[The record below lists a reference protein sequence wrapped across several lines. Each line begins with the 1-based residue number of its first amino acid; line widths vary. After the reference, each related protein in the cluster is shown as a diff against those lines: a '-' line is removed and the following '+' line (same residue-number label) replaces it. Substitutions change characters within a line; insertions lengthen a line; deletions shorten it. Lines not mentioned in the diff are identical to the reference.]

1 MINDDSKRHQ
11 KPHEGLIWEHGSI
24 HNGSYVSMYMSQTGR
39 SHSWMAKQDYIFTT
53 HKIHKTTDWWLI
65 DFIKSRDDDKILS
78 WCIDT
83 WGPSGKQSWWTLSR
97 WIQEKELVGPLRLV
111 VLGDERI
118 MMWKMIWG

>member
-11 KPHEGLIWEHGSI
+11 KPHEGLVVWEPGSL
-24 HNGSYVSMYMSQTGR
+24 HKGSLVSMYMSQTGR
-39 SHSWMAKQDYIFTT
+39 GHSWMAKQDYIFTT
-53 HKIHKTTDWWLI
+53 YKIYKTTDCWLI
-65 DFIKSRDDDKILS
+65 DFIKSRDDEKILS

-83 WGPSGKQSWWTLSR
+83 WGPSGDQSWWIL
-97 WIQEKELVGPLRLV
+97 QKEPVGRLRLV